1 MVMVGEQELIERAV
15 AGEETAVITLYHQHK
30 NAIYTYLYYRLDCN
44 RVLAEDLTADVF
56 ERMVLHL
63 PGFVVGERPLRA
75 WLYTIA
81 RNCLIDYGR
90 RRGQKEW
97 LPLDEEMPSAAAS
110 LEEHTQHRL
119 ESEWVG
125 AAMTHLT
132 DEQREV
138 VILRFI
144 EEYNVAETA
153 AVMGKNEGAV
163 KSLTRRALAAL
174 RRVLEREVK
183 YDRPSE

>member
-1 MVMVGEQELIERAV
+1 
-15 AGEETAVITLYHQHK
+15 
-30 NAIYTYLYYRLDCN
+30 
-44 RVLAEDLTADVF
+44 
-56 ERMVLHL
+56 
-63 PGFVVGERPLRA
+63 
-75 WLYTIA
+75 
-81 RNCLIDYGR
+81 
-90 RRGQKEW
+90 
-97 LPLDEEMPSAAAS
+97 MPSAAAS